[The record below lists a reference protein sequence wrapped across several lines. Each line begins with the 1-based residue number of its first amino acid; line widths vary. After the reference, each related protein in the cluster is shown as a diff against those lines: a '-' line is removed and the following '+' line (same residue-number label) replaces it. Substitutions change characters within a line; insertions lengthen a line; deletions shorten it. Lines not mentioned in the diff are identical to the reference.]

1 METTEYNAPT
11 PVLARL
17 QEDFERIH
25 EYLFKLSDEIRS
37 ERISRYP
44 IFIAQLQEIALGK
57 PIPIVEHL
65 SLNYSYNVSL
75 LEELVKKDIIT
86 QDRILVFK
94 ESWKRAD
101 KYACF
106 FLVTPLE
113 AGFVFIPYDGFQVEE

>member
-75 LEELVKKDIIT
+75 LEE
-86 QDRILVFK
+86 
-94 ESWKRAD
+94 
-101 KYACF
+101 
-106 FLVTPLE
+106 
-113 AGFVFIPYDGFQVEE
+113 